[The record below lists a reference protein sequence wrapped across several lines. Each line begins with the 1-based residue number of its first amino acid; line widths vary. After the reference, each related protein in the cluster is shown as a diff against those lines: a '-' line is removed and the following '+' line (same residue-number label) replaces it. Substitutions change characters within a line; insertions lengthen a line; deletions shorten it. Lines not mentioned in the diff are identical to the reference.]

1 MSFITRCLPIVT
13 AALALAANAC
23 TGNLAQPVEGP
34 LLNPVVCAGGTVH
47 DAADAAQY
55 SACDA
60 VKGDLRISAP
70 ELEDLSAFRR
80 LRVVSG
86 TLEISGNP
94 ELDDLS
100 GLERL
105 SQVGE
110 LSLRDNAG
118 LETLRG
124 LEGLRR
130 ADKVVIEGNGLYQAT
145 GISHLRAVGDLV
157 IRNNP
162 RLNSLVGFRALK
174 HARSVE
180 IRNNPRLCALGML
193 PALERV
199 EKEVTL
205 QANRGLSRPEVQD
218 VLGRIERGGE
228 QPSREVSVPRRE
240 ASL

>member
-1 MSFITRCLPIVT
+1 MSFITRSLPIVT
-13 AALALAANAC
+13 ALLALASNAC
-23 TGNLAQPVEGP
+23 TGNLARPVEAAP
-34 LLNPVVCAGGTVH
+34 LNPVVCAGGTVH
-47 DAADAAQY
+47 DSVDAAEY
-55 SACDA
+55 RACD
-60 VKGDLRISAP
+60 VVRGDLRISAP
-70 ELEDLSAFRR
+70 KLEDLSAFQR
-80 LRVVSG
+80 LRAVSG
-86 TLEISGNP
+86 SLEISGNL
-94 ELDDLS
+94 ELDSLS

-110 LSLRDNAG
+110 LLVRDNAG

-130 ADKVVIEGNGLYQAT
+130 ADKVVIENNGLYQAT
-145 GISHLRAVGDLV
+145 GISHLREVGDLV

-193 PALERV
+193 PALESV
-199 EKEVTL
+199 EEQVTL
-205 QANRGLSRPEVQD
+205 KANRGLSKPEVQGL
-218 VLGRIERGGE
+218 LGRIERGAG

>member
-1 MSFITRCLPIVT
+1 MSFVTRSLPIVT
-13 AALALAANAC
+13 ALLALASSAC
-23 TGNLAQPVEGP
+23 TGNLARPVEAAP
-34 LLNPVVCAGGTVH
+34 LNPVVCAGGTVH
-47 DAADAAQY
+47 DSADAAEY
-55 SACDA
+55 SACD
-60 VKGDLRISAP
+60 VVRGDLRISAP
-70 ELEDLSAFRR
+70 ELEDLSAFQR
-80 LRVVSG
+80 LRAVSG
-86 TLEISGNP
+86 SLEISGNL

-110 LSLRDNAG
+110 LLVRDNTG

-130 ADKVVIEGNGLYQAT
+130 ADKVVIENNGLYQVT
-145 GISHLRAVGDLV
+145 GISHLREVGDLV

-199 EKEVTL
+199 EEQVTL
-205 QANRGLSRPEVQD
+205 KANRGLSKPEVQGL
-218 VLGRIERGGE
+218 LGRIERGAG